1 MTTKLLRYFK
11 LIYISSF
18 LINKSPAEKDNTTE
32 VVFGIVFNNKIPM
45 DELPRNEAVVQI
57 LVDAAN
63 SNNNYGVSLRA
74 TAVQLIC
81 K

>member
-1 MTTKLLRYFK
+1 MTTKLLCYIR

-18 LINKSPAEKDNTTE
+18 LINKSPAEKDNTTD
-32 VVFGIVFNNKIPM
+32 VVFGIVFNNKIPK

-63 SNNNYGVSLRA
+63 SNNYSVSLRA
-74 TAVQLIC
+74 ISVQLIC